1 MVFLILAAFLWVGVH
16 VGIAG
21 TAVRGRIAARLGD
34 NGFRGAFSLVSVVA
48 ISLLI
53 IAWKSAPI
61 VPLWFPSTT
70 GGWVIVAVML
80 VAFVLFAGSVVR
92 PNATSVG
99 QEAALEREPTG
110 VFRITRHPMLWSF
123 ALWGACHIASNGNVA
138 ATLFFGAFA
147 LTALLG
153 MPSIDAK
160 IAAREPVRF
169 ALYARKTSIIPFA
182 AIVGGRNRLVPAELL
197 RPVLIGAAAWAV
209 LLFAHPYI
217 FGVWALPMGG

>member
-1 MVFLILAAFLWVGVH
+1 MAFLIFAALLWIGVH

-34 NGFRGAFSLVSVVA
+34 NGFRGAFSLLSVVA

-53 IAWKSAPI
+53 VSWKAAPI
-61 VPLWFPSTT
+61 VPLWPLSIA
-70 GGWVIVAVML
+70 GNWAIVAVML
-80 VAFVLFAGSVVR
+80 VAFILFAGSVVR

-99 QEAALEREPTG
+99 QDAALDREPTG

-147 LTALLG
+147 VTALLG

-160 IAAREPVRF
+160 IAAREPARF
-169 ALYARKTSIIPFA
+169 AKYARTTSIIPFA

-197 RPVLIGAAAWAV
+197 RPVLIGTVGWAI
-209 LLFAHPYI
+209 LLYAHPYI
-217 FGVWALPMGG
+217 FGVPALPVGG